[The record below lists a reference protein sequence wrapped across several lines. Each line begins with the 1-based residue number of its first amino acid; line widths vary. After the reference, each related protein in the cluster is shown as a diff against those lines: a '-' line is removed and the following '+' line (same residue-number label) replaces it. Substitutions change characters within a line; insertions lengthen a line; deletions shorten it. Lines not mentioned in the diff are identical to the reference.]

1 MDVDYV
7 DNWSMRRDL
16 RIMLETVRVIVRGEG
31 EYRGEQGGFD
41 LAERARA

>member
-1 MDVDYV
+1 
-7 DNWSMRRDL
+7 MRSTAKCGAH
-16 RIMLETVRVIVRGEG
+16 MLETVRVIVRGEG